1 MYQSSNRWPTV
12 DASAAP
18 SARKVPNGSAY
29 FMSPLRNATSV
40 RPTIEPAIDAI
51 INVTSVSF
59 QPTNAP
65 IIASIFTSPM
75 PSPERQGASDE
86 RFHVTGQQL
95 CLGLRELA
103 IQRYGLLAKTVLHK
117 WGVRKTDDFGTIVYA
132 MIDRAELR
140 SSDRD
145 SIEDFAG
152 VYDFDEAFEQACP
165 R

>member
-1 MYQSSNRWPTV
+1 MKGQRQVDWEAIRAKASTFSEQAFAFVQDGLSHTV
-12 DASAAP
+12 
-18 SARKVPNGSAY
+18 K
-29 FMSPLRNATSV
+29 SV
-40 RPTIEPAIDAI
+40 HGD
-51 INVTSVSF
+51 VTRD
-59 QPTNAP
+59 
-65 IIASIFTSPM
+65 
-75 PSPERQGASDE
+75 PERQGASDE

-152 VYDFDEAFEQACP
+152 VYDFDEAFELACP

>member
-1 MYQSSNRWPTV
+1 MKGQRQVDWEAIRAKASTFSEQAFAFVQDGLSHTV
-12 DASAAP
+12 
-18 SARKVPNGSAY
+18 K
-29 FMSPLRNATSV
+29 SV
-40 RPTIEPAIDAI
+40 HGD
-51 INVTSVSF
+51 VTRD
-59 QPTNAP
+59 
-65 IIASIFTSPM
+65 
-75 PSPERQGASDE
+75 PERQGASDE